1 MPALLL
7 LLFQL
12 MSPALASEAPPS
24 AWQRMEASPL
34 AARRSWR
41 GWQSRLPAPLPRSGS
56 DARLEA
62 DYRFYVDVQAELAQ
76 RVGDHDERL
85 TPFDIGRTVEGRPIW
100 AWRVVDPGGP
110 EIERRLLVVA
120 QLHPIE
126 WLGAE
131 VATDFLLEM
140 AAHPMPG
147 VEVVVVP
154 VLNVDGRLLVERD
167 LEAGNLDK
175 YRRTNGN
182 RVDLNRDYTTNR
194 TSDAVWQRLIPN
206 RYTVSPE
213 PLSQPETRALDALA
227 ATGFDVSVSLHA
239 FGGYVYYPWAGLWDR
254 LPQPDRT
261 EHERLGHVI
270 SAGMPTAPYH
280 VKQLGRWAFFFKGLG
295 MEVDHMYAARGAT
308 SFLVEL
314 GRSGFRPGHPSEWG
328 LDFRLYNPADP
339 ARATAQGFGGLRA
352 LARQLSWDAGY

>member
-1 MPALLL
+1 MAALLL
-7 LLFQL
+7 LLL
-12 MSPALASEAPPS
+12 HLVLPAMASDASAS
-24 AWQRMEASPL
+24 AWQRMDADPL

-41 GWQSRLPAPLPRSGS
+41 GWQSRLPAPLPRSGP

-62 DYRFYVDVQAELAQ
+62 DYRFYVDQQAQLAL
-76 RVGDHDERL
+76 RVSDHDERL

-110 EIERRLLVVA
+110 PVQRRLLVVA

-131 VATDFLLEM
+131 VATDFLLDV

-147 VEVVVVP
+147 VEIVVVP
-154 VLNVDGRLLVERD
+154 ILNVDGRLMVERD
-167 LEAGNLDK
+167 LEDGDLDR

-194 TSDAVWQRLIPN
+194 ESDAIWRHLIPN
-206 RYTVSPE
+206 RYTVSPA
-213 PLSQPETRALDALA
+213 PLSQPETRAVDALA
-227 ATGFDVSVSLHA
+227 ATGFDVAVSLHA
-239 FGGYVYYPWAGLWDR
+239 FGGYVYYPWAGR
-254 LPQPDRT
+254 YGRIPQPDRA
-261 EHERLGHVI
+261 EHERLGNVI
-270 SAGMPTAPYH
+270 SGGPYK

-314 GRSGFRPGHPSEWG
+314 GRSGLRPLHPGEWG

-339 ARATAQGFGGLRA
+339 TRATEQGVGGLRA